1 MKIWEMQWL
10 AFPKLSSKSLWACL
24 ALLGCKQQD
33 FEHVRVSRFSREI
46 LCDLARPFV
55 DGLLLR

>member
-10 AFPKLSSKSLWACL
+10 AFPKFSSKSLWACL
-24 ALLGCKQQD
+24 ALLGCKQQN